1 MATFL
6 SNLKKT
12 GALPDDHK
20 SFDSFNET
28 PSVPVD
34 AAIITEWKQQSEKL
48 AADHLEK
55 YGEKLVWAII
65 DGFLMYWDD
74 VSWTCAM
81 WFVLRLDLMTLSSVS
96 SPIWMYVRSSG
107 CQRKLPKRDVRLGL
121 ITHLVCLV
129 SIFLC
134 SYRW

>member
-1 MATFL
+1 MDKPDISLIFLLNFSVQPAEQLPVDPEYGFEDWDNAPGAIDWDRMATFL

-74 VSWTCAM
+74 VSWTCAIR
-81 WFVLRLDLMTLSSVS
+81 FV
-96 SPIWMYVRSSG
+96 SG
-107 CQRKLPKRDVRLGL
+107 W
-121 ITHLVCLV
+121 I
-129 SIFLC
+129 S
-134 SYRW
+134 